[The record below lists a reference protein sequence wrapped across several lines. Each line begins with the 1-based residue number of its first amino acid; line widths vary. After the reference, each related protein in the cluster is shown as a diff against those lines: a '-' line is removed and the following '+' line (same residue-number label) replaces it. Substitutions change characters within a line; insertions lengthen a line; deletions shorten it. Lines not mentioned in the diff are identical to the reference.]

1 MNIKSFALAVALALP
16 FTSASAQ
23 MLPNVN
29 LVLEPFHANNIYKVG
44 ERAGW
49 TVHGLLG
56 NGYTRYNYEIRE
68 NNLKVLKSGVL
79 DLASGIGT
87 IETTLDHPGMLY
99 ARLSFIGAPAPTGP
113 VTAQELDRMT
123 VGAAVAPEQIKPALG
138 KPADFDAFWAEKLAA
153 LKQVPVG
160 SHRTRPPTSS

>member
-49 TVHGLLG
+49 TVHELLS
-56 NGYTRYNYEIRE
+56 NGYTLYNY
-68 NNLKVLKSGVL
+68 
-79 DLASGIGT
+79 
-87 IETTLDHPGMLY
+87 
-99 ARLSFIGAPAPTGP
+99 
-113 VTAQELDRMT
+113 
-123 VGAAVAPEQIKPALG
+123 
-138 KPADFDAFWAEKLAA
+138 
-153 LKQVPVG
+153 
-160 SHRTRPPTSS
+160 